1 MPEKIENLEEF
12 LMAIIWLLKIIEKSS
27 PLLFRS
33 NFRTNYSHS
42 LEEALPRLDKLKR
55 DDHIQFPTD
64 FEAMSESGL
73 TGNQLDLK
81 LESFEYSYIE
91 FHEEGGLENLIVVLE
106 KGQFLLNNITSAV
119 PGFGSF
125 AQELIDFIIKELKQ
139 RQI

>member
-27 PLLFRS
+27 SLLFRS

-42 LEEALPRLDKLKR
+42 LEEVLPRLDKLKR